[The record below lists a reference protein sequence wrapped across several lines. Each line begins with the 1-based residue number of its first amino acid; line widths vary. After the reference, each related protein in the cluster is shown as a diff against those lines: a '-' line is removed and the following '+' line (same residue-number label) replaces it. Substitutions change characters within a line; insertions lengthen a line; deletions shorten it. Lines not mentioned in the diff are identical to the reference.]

1 MDIEK
6 IGSVSAGAEPVKTVQ
21 SKPVETAQAE
31 TAKAAVKAAVKPATK
46 AEVSGENTDG
56 RQNKEHRPSEATI
69 DDAVSKANRRMEHTR
84 CEYSYHKETNRVS
97 IKVIDDATDEVIREI
112 PPEKSLDMLQK
123 MWEMAGILV
132 DEKR

>member
-1 MDIEK
+1 MEIEK
-6 IGSVSAGAEPVKTVQ
+6 IGNVGSNVETVKVSQPKHVEPVQVEAM
-21 SKPVETAQAE
+21 KPE
-31 TAKAAVKAAVKPATK
+31 VKAAAKK
-46 AEVSGENTDG
+46 EDKKNGENTDG
-56 RQNKEHRPSEATI
+56 RQKKEHSPSEATI

-97 IKVIDDATDEVIREI
+97 IKVINDDTNEVIREI